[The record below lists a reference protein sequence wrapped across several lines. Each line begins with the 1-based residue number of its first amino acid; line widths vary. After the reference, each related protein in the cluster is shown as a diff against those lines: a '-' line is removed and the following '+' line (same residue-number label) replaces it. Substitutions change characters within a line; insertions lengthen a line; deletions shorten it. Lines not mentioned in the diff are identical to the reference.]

1 MKAKSGESLLSGN
14 IKYIVDLIITP
25 PPYWF
30 VICFIIITL

>member
-25 PPYWF
+25 PHTGLLF
-30 VICFIIITL
+30 AL